1 MLKKYSYLQLFLIIF
16 LTFQNYYHIV
26 VFMEINE
33 LSNRQL
39 KIYEAIKENPN
50 INVMDISTLTDVAPA
65 TVRRDLTKL
74 SELNYIQK
82 SYGKLSV
89 IDPIKKRINDNTS
102 TLSNEQLDLIKTTVK
117 QIHSGNVVLLNYSE
131 LNCIIA
137 DELLLS
143 DKNITIVTNSLRIFD
158 RTKDS
163 THINNILLAGLYNKE
178 TKAFSGTT
186 TYSILSTLRA
196 DCFVMHP
203 SGIDFQLG
211 FLADPTEDLPLLQ
224 NMLNVARKVILYIDE
239 SCIEKKSGLLV
250 SNFNL
255 VNTIVINKKIYEKY
269 KDELSLFD
277 FKIVITEE

>member
-1 MLKKYSYLQLFLIIF
+1 MIIF
-16 LTFQNYYHIV
+16 LTFQNYYLIV
-26 VFMEINE
+26 VFMENNE

-39 KIYEAIKENPN
+39 KIYEAIKDNPN
-50 INVMDISTLTDVAPA
+50 INVKDISTLTDVAPA

-89 IDPIKKRINDNTS
+89 IDPIKKRINDNSS
-102 TLSNEQLDLIKTTVK
+102 TLNNEQLDLIKTTVK

-163 THINNILLAGLYNKE
+163 THINNILLAGLYNKK

-224 NMLNVARKVILYIDE
+224 NMLNVARKVILYIDD

-255 VNTIVINKKIYEKY
+255 VNTIVINKKNYEKY

-277 FKIVITEE
+277 FKIVISEE

>member
-1 MLKKYSYLQLFLIIF
+1 
-16 LTFQNYYHIV
+16 
-26 VFMEINE
+26 
-33 LSNRQL
+33 
-39 KIYEAIKENPN
+39 
-50 INVMDISTLTDVAPA
+50 
-65 TVRRDLTKL
+65 
-74 SELNYIQK
+74 
-82 SYGKLSV
+82 
-89 IDPIKKRINDNTS
+89 
-102 TLSNEQLDLIKTTVK
+102 IKTTVK